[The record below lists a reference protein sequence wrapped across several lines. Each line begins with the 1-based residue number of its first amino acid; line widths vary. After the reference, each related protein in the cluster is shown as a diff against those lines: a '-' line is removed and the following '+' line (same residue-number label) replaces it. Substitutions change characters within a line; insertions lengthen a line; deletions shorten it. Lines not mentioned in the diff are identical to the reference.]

1 MGFKSK
7 EATYE
12 PLVSDEARFSQSS
25 DGLESQE
32 GKPMLRRSFQ
42 RTSSRLSSWAKAG
55 GTALAV
61 LNTIL
66 LISIIVVLSLSPHEK
81 ECSEVQCAAKTSYYS
96 PLLEEDSGAIE
107 YETRRFQGALEHHS
121 IYKGAPNKELDA
133 AWEELTHMNNSGV
146 SGEVIDRIG
155 KSRVAVKYPESQG
168 GQYDVGIE
176 VFHHMHC
183 LNIIRQYTYKEYY
196 FRAENRPLSFT
207 DSEPIIR
214 AHLDH
219 CIEML
224 REALLCHGDVGII
237 TYNWVHPWGIYP
249 DFSTQHKCRR
259 LDKIVAWADKHAL
272 PAEDPEPDENTVWL
286 KGPPQ

>member
-7 EATYE
+7 ETTYE
-12 PLVSDEARFSQSS
+12 PLVSDEIRFSQSS
-25 DGLESQE
+25 DSLESQE
-32 GKPMLRRSFQ
+32 EKPMLRRRFQ
-42 RTSSRLSSWAKAG
+42 RTTSRFASWVKTGSAV
-55 GTALAV
+55 LAV
-61 LNTIL
+61 INTIL
-66 LISIIVVLSLSPHEK
+66 LVTIVVILSLYQHEK
-81 ECSEVQCAAKTSYYS
+81 ECSEIQCAAKTSYYS

-107 YETRRFQGALEHHS
+107 YEVRRFKGALEHTS

-133 AWEELTHMNNSGV
+133 AWEALTHMNNSGV

-155 KSRVAVKYPESQG
+155 KSRDAVKYPDSQG

-196 FRAENRPLSFT
+196 FRAENRPMSFT
-207 DSEPIIR
+207 DSEPVIR

-237 TYNWVHPWGIYP
+237 TYNWVKPWGIYP
-249 DFSTQHKCRR
+249 DFSTQHKCRK
-259 LDKIVAWADKHAL
+259 LDKIVAWADKNAL

-286 KGPPQ
+286 PGPPQ

>member
-1 MGFKSK
+1 MDFKSK

-25 DGLESQE
+25 DSLESQE

-42 RTSSRLSSWAKAG
+42 RSSRLTSWAKAS
-55 GTALAV
+55 GTVLAV

-66 LISIIVVLSLSPHEK
+66 LLSIIAVLSLSKHEK

-96 PLLEEDSGAIE
+96 PLLEEDAGAIE
-107 YETRRFQGALEHHS
+107 YEFRRFQGALEHRS
-121 IYKGAPNKELDA
+121 IYKGTPNKELDA
-133 AWEELTHMNNSGV
+133 AWEEITHMNNSGV
-146 SGEVIDRIG
+146 NGEVIDRIG
-155 KSRVAVKYPESQG
+155 KSRISVKYPESQG

-176 VFHHMHC
+176 VFHHLHC
-183 LNIIRQYTYKEYY
+183 LNILRQYTYKEYY
-196 FRAENRPLSFT
+196 FRPENRPKSFT
-207 DSEPIIR
+207 DSEPVMR
-214 AHLDH
+214 LHLDH

-224 REALLCHGDVGII
+224 REVLICHGDVGII
-237 TYNWVHPWGIYP
+237 TYNWVQPWGLYP
-249 DFSTQHKCRR
+249 DFSTYHKCRR
-259 LDKIVAWADKHAL
+259 LDKIVDWADKHAL

>member
-7 EATYE
+7 KTTYE
-12 PLVSDEARFSQSS
+12 PLVSDEARLSQSS
-25 DGLESQE
+25 DSLESQE
-32 GKPMLRRSFQ
+32 DKPMLRRRFQ
-42 RTSSRLSSWAKAG
+42 RTSSRFASWAKTG
-55 GTALAV
+55 GTVLAAI
-61 LNTIL
+61 NTIL
-66 LISIIVVLSLSPHEK
+66 LVVIVVILSLYQHEK
-81 ECSEVQCAAKTSYYS
+81 ECSEIQCAAKTSYYS

-107 YETRRFQGALEHHS
+107 YEVRRFQGALEHTS

-133 AWEELTHMNNSGV
+133 AWEALTHMNNSGV

-155 KSRVAVKYPESQG
+155 KSRVAVKYPDSQG

-196 FRAENRPLSFT
+196 SRPENRPMSFT
-207 DSEPIIR
+207 DSEPVIR

-237 TYNWVHPWGIYP
+237 TYNWVKPWGIYP
-249 DFSTQHKCRR
+249 DFSTQHKCRK
-259 LDKIVAWADKHAL
+259 LDKIVAWADKNSL

-286 KGPPQ
+286 PGPPQ